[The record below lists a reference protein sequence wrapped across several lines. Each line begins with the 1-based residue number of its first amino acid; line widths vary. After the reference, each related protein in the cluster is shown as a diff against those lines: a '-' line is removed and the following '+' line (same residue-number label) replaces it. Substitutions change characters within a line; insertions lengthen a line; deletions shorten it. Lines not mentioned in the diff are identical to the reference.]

1 MEVVKIDKD
10 QLKEILKEKGPAFAL
25 GIATG
30 AVLVVLV
37 ERRAA
42 IKKALDEKIKQ
53 LTRRE

>member
-1 MEVVKIDKD
+1 MGWLKMDKNELIKIV
-10 QLKEILKEKGPAFAL
+10 KEKGPAFAL

>member
-1 MEVVKIDKD
+1 MDKNELIKIV
-10 QLKEILKEKGPAFAL
+10 KEKGPAFAL